1 MVIHYNQSALA
12 WADKESGAEPV
23 NGIPKERKATL
34 PFRRKILYY
43 GLMLLL
49 TLLVLEGM
57 GRLAYYAAYGQ
68 GYGRGGSADPVD
80 FTPPLFPL
88 YPAILLSISSRGG

>member
-1 MVIHYNQSALA
+1 MAINRT
-12 WADKESGAEPV
+12 DG
-23 NGIPKERKATL
+23 GTERGL

-49 TLLVLEGM
+49 TLLAIEGM
-57 GRLAYYAAYGQ
+57 GRLAYYAAYGT
-68 GYGRGGSADPVD
+68 GYGGELSEPVN

-88 YPAILLSISSRGG
+88 YPPILLSISSRGG

>member
-1 MVIHYNQSALA
+1 M
-12 WADKESGAEPV
+12 
-23 NGIPKERKATL
+23 

-57 GRLAYYAAYGQ
+57 GRLAYYAAYNQ
-68 GYGRGGSADPVD
+68 WYGGGGLAAAVN
-80 FTPPLFPL
+80 FTPPPLFPL
-88 YPAILLSISSRGG
+88 YPPILLSISSRGG